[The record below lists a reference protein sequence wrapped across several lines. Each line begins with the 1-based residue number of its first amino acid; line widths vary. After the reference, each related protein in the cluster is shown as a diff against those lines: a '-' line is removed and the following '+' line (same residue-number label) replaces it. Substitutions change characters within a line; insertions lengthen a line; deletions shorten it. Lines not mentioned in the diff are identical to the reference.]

1 MEQHWFG
8 IHKPWHAYI
17 GHTFGEYILIDY
29 HNLPNDD
36 PSNKPPVYRFIL
48 EYCFANSSGDRR
60 SSPTE
65 LVVGGVNALRTAS
78 PTEGGSRLQ
87 ASLADPLPK
96 LGVGISDKKHQ
107 ICYIDAHNILQLE
120 KRI

>member
-48 EYCFANSSGDRR
+48 EYCFANSVGDRR
-60 SSPTE
+60 STPTE
-65 LVVGGVNALRTAS
+65 FVVGGVNA
-78 PTEGGSRLQ
+78 
-87 ASLADPLPK
+87 PLPK

-120 KRI
+120 KII